1 MGKLF
6 NVHPSDDQLDLYLVG
21 HLSLEQKR
29 LIEEH
34 YLDCAVCL
42 DRLSSIAEFIAVLR
56 TAVQVDSV
64 PSKAA
69 VHRTPL
75 ARITAMLVIG
85 AATALVCNAPAPSP
99 ESPAS
104 ITLAPSKP
112 LGIQRPLRSVRP
124 PTLVR
129 HSRRYRVFQPPPQP
143 SPPLAAVEVLEI
155 PNDSILPSDWIEE
168 QISPLVVQ
176 QLEPPPLPLRG
187 EAALVSADTSGCAK
201 GFSSRRG
208 GE

>member
-21 HLSLEQKR
+21 HLSLEHER

-34 YLDCAVCL
+34 YIDCAVCL

-64 PSKAA
+64 PSGAT

-75 ARITAMLVIG
+75 ARITAMLVMS
-85 AATALVCNAPAPSP
+85 ATTALVCNAPAPSP

-104 ITLAPSKP
+104 ITLSPSKP
-112 LGIQRPLRSVRP
+112 LGIQRPQRSVRP
-124 PTLVR
+124 PTLLR
-129 HSRRYRVFQPPPQP
+129 HSRPYRVFQPPPQP
-143 SPPLAAVEVLEI
+143 SPPLAAAEVLEI
-155 PNDSILPSDWIEE
+155 PDDSIIPSDWIGE
-168 QISPLVVQ
+168 QISPHLMVQ
-176 QLEPPPLPLRG
+176 QLEPPPLPPFEVKPRWFRRVL
-187 EAALVSADTSGCAK
+187 AAVRK
-201 GFSSRRG
+201 GLEPQRW
-208 GE
+208 